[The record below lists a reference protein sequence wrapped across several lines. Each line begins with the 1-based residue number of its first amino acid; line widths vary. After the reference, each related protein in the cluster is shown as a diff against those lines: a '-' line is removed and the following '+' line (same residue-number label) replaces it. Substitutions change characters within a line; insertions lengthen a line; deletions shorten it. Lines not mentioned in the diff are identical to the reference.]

1 MQFKTK
7 RAYHFLI
14 NAVAFSLCYQTSN
27 YLAQK
32 KGITNTIAFHF
43 EENIPFLQWMILPYL
58 SSGLLI
64 SLGFLWIK
72 TEKNLIQF
80 SHRLLLATVTAC
92 FIFALYPLQFSFSKP
107 SITSVT
113 CQYLF
118 DFLSSIDRPYNQFPS
133 LHIAFCFIV
142 WESTKDIFT
151 RSTARLGWAV
161 WIFFV
166 GISTI
171 FTFQHHILD
180 LLGGVVLGAA
190 VIKIIPKNKNEP
202 SVAFYYLMTS
212 GIIGIVGIA
221 GLHRFL
227 AAYLVA
233 SLLLVSAA
241 YQLKKNNFL
250 YKKDG
255 RHPWYIRLI
264 YAPYLLGYWLTWL
277 LVQYKE
283 KDRPPFYQYSDRL
296 WVGRRLTKTQANE
309 LPNHCVIIDLS
320 IELSETINLNSHRY
334 FHFPLLDLIKP
345 STTQITEIL
354 KTIRSEINSG
364 HHVYIHCAMGYSRC
378 IYIAQKIIEN

>member
-1 MQFKTK
+1 M
-7 RAYHFLI
+7 
-14 NAVAFSLCYQTSN
+14 
-27 YLAQK
+27 
-32 KGITNTIAFHF
+32 
-43 EENIPFLQWMILPYL
+43 
-58 SSGLLI
+58 
-64 SLGFLWIK
+64 
-72 TEKNLIQF
+72 
-80 SHRLLLATVTAC
+80 
-92 FIFALYPLQFSFSKP
+92 
-107 SITSVT
+107 
-113 CQYLF
+113 
-118 DFLSSIDRPYNQFPS
+118 
-133 LHIAFCFIV
+133 
-142 WESTKDIFT
+142 
-151 RSTARLGWAV
+151 
-161 WIFFV
+161 
-166 GISTI
+166 
-171 FTFQHHILD
+171 
-180 LLGGVVLGAA
+180 
-190 VIKIIPKNKNEP
+190 
-202 SVAFYYLMTS
+202 
-212 GIIGIVGIA
+212 
-221 GLHRFL
+221 
-227 AAYLVA
+227 
-233 SLLLVSAA
+233 SAA